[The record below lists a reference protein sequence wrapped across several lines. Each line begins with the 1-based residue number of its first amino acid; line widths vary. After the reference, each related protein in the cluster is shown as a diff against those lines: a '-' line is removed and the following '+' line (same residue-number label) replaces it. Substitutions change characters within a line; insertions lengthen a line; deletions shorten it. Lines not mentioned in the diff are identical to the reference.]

1 MDWLDTVSSSL
12 IGKDLDGLWARQK
25 AISDN
30 MANYETPGYK
40 AKRVSFE
47 DQLSAQLANAGTSD
61 SEISGIDSVAPE
73 TTEESGLSFRA
84 DGNGVDLEQQMID
97 MTRTSTNYSYSLR
110 QMEDYFSRLN
120 TAITGNAK

>member
-30 MANYETPGYK
+30 MANFETPGYK
-40 AKRVSFE
+40 TKRVSFE

-61 SEISGIDSVAPE
+61 SEISRKHRQRGTGD
-73 TTEESGLSFRA
+73 
-84 DGNGVDLEQQMID
+84 DGGVGAFVP
-97 MTRTSTNYSYSLR
+97 R
-110 QMEDYFSRLN
+110 
-120 TAITGNAK
+120 